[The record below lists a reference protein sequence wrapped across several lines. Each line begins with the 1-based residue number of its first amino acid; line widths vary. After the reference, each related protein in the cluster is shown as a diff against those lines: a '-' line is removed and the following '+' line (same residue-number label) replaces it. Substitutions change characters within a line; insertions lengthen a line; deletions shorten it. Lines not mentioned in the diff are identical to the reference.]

1 MKVLLTIKEY
11 AKVEGLS
18 EIGARKRVSSRYIKS
33 IILDSITYVIHEDKR
48 LEIAKQSIKDKNAII
63 RELKL
68 KNELHNGK
76 NINEDKVI
84 QLLNK
89 QVKYFKKDIKKKDKK
104 IDKLSDKKDGLY
116 EEFISSMLN
125 YNKKINYKE

>member
-18 EIGARKRVSSRYIKS
+18 EIGARKRVSSKYIKS

>member
-1 MKVLLTIKEY
+1 LTY
-11 AKVEGLS
+11 WG
-18 EIGARKRVSSRYIKS
+18 
-33 IILDSITYVIHEDKR
+33 II
-48 LEIAKQSIKDKNAII
+48 
-63 RELKL
+63 
-68 KNELHNGK
+68 
-76 NINEDKVI
+76 DKVI

>member
-84 QLLNK
+84 QLLNNIIPQEK
-89 QVKYFKKDIKKKDKK
+89 QTTIFKV
-104 IDKLSDKKDGLY
+104 
-116 EEFISSMLN
+116 
-125 YNKKINYKE
+125 